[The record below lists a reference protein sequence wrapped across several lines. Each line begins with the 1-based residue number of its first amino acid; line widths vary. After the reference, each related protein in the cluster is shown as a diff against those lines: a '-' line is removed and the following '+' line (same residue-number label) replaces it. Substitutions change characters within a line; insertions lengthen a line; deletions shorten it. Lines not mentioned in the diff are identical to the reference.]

1 MVEYYG
7 APPDEVLRTK
17 PTASRSRCLKKV
29 TVSMTTN
36 PGIPL
41 DPSVPRNFA
50 EPSAAVRSGAGPA
63 RATPPAIWQYLR
75 AEVLGDQRRCR
86 RVR

>member
-7 APPDEVLRTK
+7 APPDEVLRTM
-17 PTASRSRCLKKV
+17 PTASRSRYLKKV

-36 PGIPL
+36 RIPL
-41 DPSVPRNFA
+41 DPSVARNFA